1 MIYVYLQSKS
11 NYWNYVSRKI
21 EKEQFYTIAIDK
33 LLGHSASKRII
44 DFDGIFEVFDMQY

>member
-11 NYWNYVSRKI
+11 NWWNYVSK
-21 EKEQFYTIAIDK
+21 QFYTIAIDK